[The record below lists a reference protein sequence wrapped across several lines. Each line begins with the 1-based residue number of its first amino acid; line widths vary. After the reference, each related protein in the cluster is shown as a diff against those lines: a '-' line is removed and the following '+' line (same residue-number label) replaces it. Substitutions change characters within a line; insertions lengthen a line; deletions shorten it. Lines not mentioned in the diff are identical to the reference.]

1 MNFFEKLFK
10 KILAKNI
17 LLYNFIVTITTIG
30 LFFMLFALGSL
41 LVLSLVNISF
51 IDNALTAT
59 VIAPVIIGILDLALC
74 LFILIVNLKFR
85 SIEDDK

>member
-1 MNFFEKLFK
+1 MNFFEKLLK